1 MTVCL
6 LVMKNIEIEVKL
18 IFGHITAESIF
29 QYCLNLL
36 YWMVNI
42 TIQYQQNNKSVA
54 LPKAYTYTVSKSNGL
69 SMCSCFYVF
78 VFKSTNS
85 VSRLVYILTS

>member
-42 TIQYQQNNKSVA
+42 TIQYQHIHIQLVNPMDYRCVD
-54 LPKAYTYTVSKSNGL
+54 
-69 SMCSCFYVF
+69 VF
-78 VFKSTNS
+78 MFSFLNPQIQC
-85 VSRLVYILTS
+85 RAWYILTSYHFFIC